1 VLHVDAGYH
10 VVGMMNPAAAPKMA
24 DLLAL
29 LPQDPK

>member
-1 VLHVDAGYH
+1 
-10 VVGMMNPAAAPKMA
+10 VGMMNPAAAPKMA